1 MTRLLTIL
9 LLSSVALTAAPKI
22 EIHRVYQ
29 KVVEATGQPYGSAG
43 GIYFK
48 CTNINPFIMYAV
60 QYSPDMTAW
69 TDLYNFGSVGTK
81 TTSPLFHWYQLPPG
95 NCFFRI
101 IELW

>member
-29 KVVEATGQPYGSAG
+29 KVVEATGQPYGSPG

>member
-1 MTRLLTIL
+1 MKSIIL
-9 LLSSVALTAAPKI
+9 LLSFCTVVSAAPKI

-29 KVVEATGQPYGSAG
+29 KVVKATGQPYGSAG
-43 GIYFK
+43 GIHFK

-81 TTSPLFHWYQLPPG
+81 TNSPLFHWYQLPPG